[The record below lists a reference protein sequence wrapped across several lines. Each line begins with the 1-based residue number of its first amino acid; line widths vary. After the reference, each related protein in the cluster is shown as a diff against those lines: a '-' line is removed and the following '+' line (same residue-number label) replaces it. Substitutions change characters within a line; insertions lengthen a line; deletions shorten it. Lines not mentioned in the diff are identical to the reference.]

1 VNEGIVQIILAVI
14 ALLGTVITA
23 IVAPYI
29 RAKYTAE
36 KRQEAYEYV
45 TIAVRAAEQVLKAID
60 PSGEK
65 RKAYVL
71 AFMDQM
77 GLKVTDDELD
87 VMIEAAVKELNLITS
102 EVLG

>member
-1 VNEGIVQIILAVI
+1 MNEGIVQIILAVI

>member
-1 VNEGIVQIILAVI
+1 MDNGMVQIILAII

-29 RAKYTAE
+29 KAKYTAE